1 MNNIDPKYSTDLA
14 SQIAAEMNEYER
26 QNLKAKNRSRLWTI
40 AKTTGTIIVGLA
52 TVIAALP
59 QIVSFLSGLLEKM

>member
-1 MNNIDPKYSTDLA
+1 MNNIDPEYSTDLA
-14 SQIAAEMNEYER
+14 SQIAAEIDEYER

-40 AKTTGTIIVGLA
+40 AKTIGTIIVGLA